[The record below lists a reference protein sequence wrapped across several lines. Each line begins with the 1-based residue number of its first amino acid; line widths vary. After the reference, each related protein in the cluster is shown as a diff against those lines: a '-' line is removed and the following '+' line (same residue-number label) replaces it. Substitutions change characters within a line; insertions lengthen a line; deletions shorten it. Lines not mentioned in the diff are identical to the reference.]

1 MAAYFFASPVD
12 IDVRLEGEDD
22 RKKVEIK
29 ADKEKMVSC
38 PVYYD
43 GESVAGQV
51 WLPLLARASLRVA
64 IRACHHMQ
72 TSLKACP
79 GDHPCTRRK
88 EVGA

>member
-12 IDVRLEGEDD
+12 VDIRLGGEDD

-51 WLPLLARASLRVA
+51 CAQ
-64 IRACHHMQ
+64 CTQ
-72 TSLKACP
+72 CP
-79 GDHPCTRRK
+79 RLCTRMHISRR
-88 EVGA
+88 VGHHTRTRW

>member
-12 IDVRLEGEDD
+12 VDIRLEGEDD

-43 GESVAGQV
+43 GESVTGQV
-51 WLPLLARASLRVA
+51 CSHFARILCASA
-64 IRACHHMQ
+64 
-72 TSLKACP
+72 
-79 GDHPCTRRK
+79 RRCLGHSRLS
-88 EVGA
+88 V

>member
-12 IDVRLEGEDD
+12 VDIRLEGEDD

-43 GESVAGQV
+43 GESVTGQV
-51 WLPLLARASLRVA
+51 SSHFARTLCVW
-64 IRACHHMQ
+64 
-72 TSLKACP
+72 
-79 GDHPCTRRK
+79 
-88 EVGA
+88 

>member
-12 IDVRLEGEDD
+12 VDIRLEGEDD

-51 WLPLLARASLRVA
+51 CSKCTRDV
-64 IRACHHMQ
+64 RACI
-72 TSLKACP
+72 LACISH
-79 GDHPCTRRK
+79 D
-88 EVGA
+88 A

>member
-12 IDVRLEGEDD
+12 VDIRLEGEDD

-51 WLPLLARASLRVA
+51 
-64 IRACHHMQ
+64 
-72 TSLKACP
+72 
-79 GDHPCTRRK
+79 
-88 EVGA
+88 